1 MSKVYGKCKDLKEYR
16 QQLWWKGTAAA
27 FLDDQL
33 NGGRDGLVEVLN
45 RLTHRV
51 CELENSL
58 GLNQSAKRTKVDVS
72 IDENKQLS
80 FNEPGEKYPHDLDEK
95 RLDEEELGDIQEIE
109 KTLDEE
115 AKTKTTKRVLL

>member
-80 FNEPGEKYPHDLDEK
+80 FN
-95 RLDEEELGDIQEIE
+95 DEEELGDIQEIE